1 MERKDRIDAF
11 AGTILLGFSALLGLN
26 QVLVKIVNTGFQPV
40 FQAGLRSACALIPV
54 LLYALWKKKKL
65 SISDGSLVPGVI
77 CGTLFSFEFLMLFQS
92 LEYTSVSRASVLFYT
107 MPFWV
112 AVGAHFWIPGERLN
126 LGRVLGLA
134 LAIAG
139 VVLAFYDK
147 PTFASENQLLGDI
160 LCLVAAVFWA
170 GIALMVR
177 ATKLSRSTPE
187 MQLVYQLVVSTIVLL
202 ALAPL
207 FGDLFRD
214 VTPLIIG
221 IFTFQ
226 VLVIICVGFL
236 TWFWILTI
244 YPASDMASF
253 GFLAPIFGVFFGWLI
268 LKEEIST
275 SIIGSLV
282 MVCIGIVM
290 VNMKRDRQAKV

>member
-11 AGTILLGFSALLGLN
+11 AGTILLVFSALLGLN
-26 QVLVKIVNTGFQPV
+26 QVLVKIVNSGFQPV
-40 FQAGLRSACALIPV
+40 FQAGLRSVCALLPV
-54 LLYALWKKKKL
+54 LIYSLIMRKRL
-65 SISDGSLVPGVI
+65 SISDGSLVPGII
-77 CGTLFSFEFLMLFQS
+77 CGTLFSFEFLMLFEA

-112 AVGAHFWIPGERLN
+112 ALGAHFLIPNEKLTLVRLA
-126 LGRVLGLA
+126 GLGLA
-134 LAIAG
+134 ILG

-147 PTFASENQLLGDI
+147 PLAASDNQLLGDI
-160 LCLVAAVFWA
+160 LCLAAAVFWA

-177 ATKLSRSTPE
+177 ATKLSRASPE
-187 MQLVYQLVVSTIVLL
+187 MQLVYQLVVSSVILIG
-202 ALAPL
+202 LAPL
-207 FGDLFRD
+207 FGDLIRE
-214 VTPLIIG
+214 VTPQIIG
-221 IFTFQ
+221 IFAFQ

-268 LKEEIST
+268 LKEDISM
-275 SIIGSLV
+275 SIIAALV
-282 MVCIGIVM
+282 MVCMGIVL
-290 VNMKRDRQAKV
+290 VNRKPAKAG